1 MLPPDD
7 PLTLLQRMDIP
18 APDATRRADSLLKA
32 NLEYRQKFADGPQK
46 SGWLARLLGRSP
58 STKDHVMRKISLTQ
72 GGVISLVALIAL
84 STALDYSH
92 PTQSPQIKCG
102 PICGSIDDSGPLYTV
117 SFPYNIKIPSAR
129 ELMSSLSLKGAIDA
143 ATSGPSAPVASRPA
157 EMADA
162 ERKVESFESANVTPM
177 PAPVPSVAM
186 APVAPGL
193 PSDGL
198 MQPMVAEGG
207 DKFANLPD
215 QTMQEVA
222 QAPVSTFS
230 ADTDTASYTAVRRM
244 IEVGQLPPAD
254 AVRTEEFLNYFHYNY
269 ALPEDRSQPFAP
281 TVAVYPNP
289 WNPQT
294 KLMHVGIKAYD
305 LPAETRKPVN
315 LVLLIDVSG
324 SMSSPDKL
332 ELAKKSFALMLDKMQ
347 PSDVVSIVTYAGYAG
362 IALPPTS
369 VENKDR
375 ILAALNSLSAG
386 GGTAGAAGLET
397 AYTLARQNFKKD
409 GVNRILLATDGDFN
423 IGTSAPGG
431 VAAYVAQQRSSGVF
445 LSVLGFGMGNY
456 QDATMQAIAQNG
468 NGVAAYIDSLSEARR
483 VLGDELTSTM
493 FTVAKDVKFQVEFNP
508 AAVKS
513 YRLLGYETRAL
524 RREDFNND
532 KVDAGEVGAGHE
544 VTAIYEIV
552 PTGGGTFSE
561 PVDGELRYQAATP
574 IPAEPTGKPV
584 GNANELAFLR
594 IRYKLPDA
602 QTSQLIERP
611 VTRADEKDS
620 VAETSAD
627 TRFATAVAGFSRLLR
642 GAQGVYNFSYADVA
656 TLAQSA
662 RGDDG
667 NGERGRFIELVK
679 NAGAIAGTQPKSRED
694 GGVAFPPPQ

>member
-1 MLPPDD
+1 
-7 PLTLLQRMDIP
+7 
-18 APDATRRADSLLKA
+18 
-32 NLEYRQKFADGPQK
+32 
-46 SGWLARLLGRSP
+46 
-58 STKDHVMRKISLTQ
+58 MRKISLTQ
-72 GGVISLVALIAL
+72 GGVFATVALIAL
-84 STALDYSH
+84 ATALDY
-92 PTQSPQIKCG
+92 TQPSRLQQ
-102 PICGSIDDSGPLYTV
+102 SGPVGQAQYAKTSALVDDKSAQPAYPQLPDSVDNVRGSTGI
-117 SFPYNIKIPSAR
+117 SLPSAR
-129 ELMSSLSLKGAIDA
+129 EMLSSLSMKGAIDA
-143 ATSGPSAPVASRPA
+143 ATSGPSAPVASRPT

-162 ERKVESFESANVTPM
+162 ERKTESFASANVTPM

-186 APVAPGL
+186 APVAPAPGL

-198 MQPMVAEGG
+198 MQPPVAEGS

-362 IALPPTS
+362 VALPPTS

-375 ILAALNSLSAG
+375 ILAALNSLGAG

-397 AYTLARQNFKKD
+397 AYTLARQNFKKE

-483 VLGDELTSTM
+483 VLSDELTSTM

-508 AAVKS
+508 VAIKS

-552 PTGGGTFSE
+552 PVGTVLKE
-561 PVDGELRYQAATP
+561 PNDSSLRYYS
-574 IPAEPTGKPV
+574 PAEGVDASSRKTDEAR
-584 GNANELAFLR
+584 ANELAFLR

-602 QTSQLIERP
+602 ETSQLIERP

-642 GAQGVYNFSYADVA
+642 GAQGVYNFGYADVA
-656 TLAQSA
+656 TLAQAA

-679 NAGAIAGTQPKSRED
+679 NAGAIAGTQPKGRED